1 MNALSRKLATASAS
15 LLMATVLLG
24 CSLLKKKGQDAG
36 VTDDETADLASI
48 GDAATV
54 HVEGSGATNEKDVL
68 RYAKEEKL
76 DDEAAVIAK
85 DGVKVRTFPGG
96 GAEVATLGKDTP
108 VTKVAKYFGSGVL
121 IVWDG
126 ASGKT
131 MGWVPP
137 SALAGPATAPAATET
152 AATAPTAVVKPSDA
166 GVRVV
171 VVDAGVR
178 VDAGAA
184 AGGRVVDAGVT
195 AAVDAGASGP
205 KATQIS
211 YPPDA
216 KGACPPLFI
225 KSGPMCKRR
234 CMIDAECPR
243 GTFCSKDTTPT
254 QILKVCS
261 TEKR

>member
-15 LLMATVLLG
+15 LLMAAVLLG
-24 CSLLKKKGQDAG
+24 CPLLKKKGQDAG

-48 GDAATV
+48 ADAATV
-54 HVEGSGATNEKDVL
+54 KVEGSGASNEKDIL
-68 RYAKEEKL
+68 RYAKEEKVA
-76 DDEAAVIAK
+76 DEPAVIAK

-96 GAEVATLGKDTP
+96 GAEVATLGKDTQ

-126 ASGKT
+126 VSGRT

-137 SALAGPATAPAATET
+137 SALTAPAAATTAT
-152 AATAPTAVVKPSDA
+152 AATTAVVRPSDA
-166 GVRVV
+166 GIRT

-178 VDAGAA
+178 VDAGAVD
-184 AGGRVVDAGVT
+184 AGARVVDAGVS

-216 KGACPPLFI
+216 KGGCPAQFI

>member
-1 MNALSRKLATASAS
+1 MNALSRKLASASAA
-15 LLMATVLLG
+15 LLVAAVLLG
-24 CSLLKKKGQDAG
+24 CPLLKKKGQDAG
-36 VTDDETADLASI
+36 AGDDDTSASASVA
-48 GDAATV
+48 DAATV
-54 HVEGSGATNEKDVL
+54 KVEGSGATNEKDVL

-76 DDEAAVIAK
+76 ADEPAVIAK

-96 GAEVATLGKDTP
+96 GAEVATLGKDTH

-126 ASGKT
+126 VAGKT

-137 SALAGPATAPAATET
+137 SALAAPAT
-152 AATAPTAVVKPSDA
+152 AATATAATTAVVKPSDA

-171 VVDAGVR
+171 DAGAR
-178 VDAGAA
+178 TDAGAA
-184 AGGRVVDAGVT
+184 DAGARVADAGAI
-195 AAVDAGASGP
+195 AAVDAGAGGP

-243 GTFCSKDTTPT
+243 GTFCSKDVTPT